1 MADTTPLA
9 PTDAEIAALQSEF
22 GITSNGRGIKE
33 FTQVRNFAR
42 AVLARWGEQQVPAG
56 YALVPVEVRN
66 LYDFMCTAFVP
77 VTGQHDQIAISL
89 DLAKA
94 AMLSAAPQPVVRE
107 PLSGEKVDSLCKVG
121 PVYAT
126 EGKVT
131 RTPTQYRDELEA
143 AQRYGLRKGEHAHGI
158 KGGQHGADT

>member
-1 MADTTPLA
+1 MA
-9 PTDAEIAALQSEF
+9 PTGAEIEALGHRMCWRYTPAANQF
-22 GITSNGRGIKE
+22 RGSTHT
-33 FTQVRNFAR
+33 FNRTTLLNFAR

-107 PLSGEKVDSLCKVG
+107 PLSDEKVDSLCKVG

-143 AQRYGLRKGEHAHGI
+143 AQRYGLRKGERAHGI
-158 KGGQHGADT
+158 GETP

>member
-1 MADTTPLA
+1 MTTDTKLA
-9 PTDAEIAALQSEF
+9 PTDAEIDAIVYEQTGF
-22 GITSNGRGIKE
+22 DGDG
-33 FTQVRNFAR
+33 TQPMTADEMRRVTR

-77 VTGQHDQIAISL
+77 VTWQHDQIAISL

-107 PLSGEKVDSLCKVG
+107 PLTDEQIHAIYDEVARRE
-121 PVYAT
+121 PYA
-126 EGKVT
+126 GAVT
-131 RTPTQYRDELEA
+131 RRSIVRAIEA
-143 AQRYGLRKGEHAHGI
+143 AHGI
-158 KGGQHGADT
+158 KGGQHGTE